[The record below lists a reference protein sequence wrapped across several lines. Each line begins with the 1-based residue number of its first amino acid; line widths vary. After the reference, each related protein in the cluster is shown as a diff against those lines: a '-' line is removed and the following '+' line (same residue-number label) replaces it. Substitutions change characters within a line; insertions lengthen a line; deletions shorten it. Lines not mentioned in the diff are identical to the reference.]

1 VNVSQTGN
9 SPRETREDALAQ
21 PDPREEGHNG
31 SKVLC
36 VFGTRPEVIKLAPI
50 IRELKLSQSHT
61 QVLTVCSGQHS
72 NLLDPLFGLFNFQVD
87 FDLAIMRPEQNPN
100 EVCARVLSGLG
111 PIFRKEIPDLIV
123 VQGDTTT
130 ALAGAMA
137 GFHYNIPVAH
147 VEAGLRSGNPN
158 SPFPEEVN
166 RRVISRL
173 AKYHFAATPGNR
185 ETLLQEGVPEPD
197 IFVTGNPGVD
207 SLYSI
212 LENTTPSERV
222 RSLLVQISSRK
233 LLVLTTHRRES
244 FGETMRQNLRT
255 LRRFVETHNDVSLV
269 FAVHPN
275 PNVVRAA
282 NRELDG
288 HERILLIEPLG
299 YADFIHLLRHA
310 WLLVSDSGGIQ
321 EEAPSLGKPL
331 LVLRNNTERPEAI
344 KAGTAVL
351 VGDHPGRLASLLNTF
366 YEDPAWVERV
376 KQIPNPF
383 GDGKAGPRIADLIVR
398 ICDTHARTARAT
410 P

>member
-1 VNVSQTGN
+1 MNVSQTGTT
-9 SPRETREDALAQ
+9 PRETREDALAQ
-21 PDPREEGHNG
+21 PDPQKGGDNG

-50 IRELKLSQSHT
+50 IRELKLRQNHT

-72 NLLDPLFGLFNFQVD
+72 NLLDSLFELFNFRVD
-87 FDLAIMRPEQNPN
+87 FDLAVMRPEQNPN

-111 PIFRKEIPDLIV
+111 PILRKEVPDLIV

-137 GFHYNIPVAH
+137 GFHYNIRVGH

-166 RRVISRL
+166 RRLISRL

-222 RSLLVQISSRK
+222 RSLLEQVSSRK

-255 LRRFVETHNDVSLV
+255 LRRFVETHNDVCLV
-269 FAVHPN
+269 FAVHLN

-282 NRELDG
+282 NQELEG

-321 EEAPSLGKPL
+321 EEAPTLGKPL

-351 VGDHPGRLASLLNTF
+351 VGDHPGRFASLLNTF

-383 GDGKAGPRIADLIVR
+383 GDGRAGPRIADLIVR
-398 ICDTHARTARAT
+398 ICDTQTRIART